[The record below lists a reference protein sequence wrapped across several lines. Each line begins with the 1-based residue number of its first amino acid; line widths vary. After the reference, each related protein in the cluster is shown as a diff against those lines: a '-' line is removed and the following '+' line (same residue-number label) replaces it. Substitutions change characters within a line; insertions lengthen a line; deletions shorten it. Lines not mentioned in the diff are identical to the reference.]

1 MMACYNSGMNQMT
14 TTVRLPEDLYEALRR
29 RAFEERRPV
38 AELIREAL
46 RRFVDLPREPSPLP
60 ELESDPFWKAVGT
73 IDGGPSDES
82 IEHDHYLY
90 GAPKK
95 GRR

>member
-1 MMACYNSGMNQMT
+1 MNQMT

-46 RRFVDLPREPSPLP
+46 RQFVNLPRKPSSLP
-60 ELESDPFWKAVGT
+60 ELESDPFWKAIGT
-73 IDGGPSDES
+73 VDGGTRDES
-82 IEHDHYLY
+82 TEHDHYLY

-95 GRR
+95 DRG

>member
-1 MMACYNSGMNQMT
+1 MNHMT

-46 RRFVDLPREPSPLP
+46 RRFLDLRLESSSLP
-60 ELESDPFWKAVGT
+60 DLESDPFWKAVGT
-73 IDGGPSDES
+73 VDGGPGDGSV
-82 IEHDHYLY
+82 EHDHYLY

>member
-1 MMACYNSGMNQMT
+1 MSHMT

-29 RAFEERRPV
+29 RAFDERRPV
-38 AELIREAL
+38 AEIIREAIG
-46 RRFVDLPREPSPLP
+46 RFLDQPNEPSALP
-60 ELESDPFWKAVGT
+60 DLESDPFWKVVGT
-73 IDGGPSDES
+73 VDGGPSDES

-95 GRR
+95 SRP

>member
-1 MMACYNSGMNQMT
+1 MTHMT
-14 TTVRLPEDLYEALRR
+14 TTVRLPEDLYEALRS

-38 AELIREAL
+38 AEVIREAL
-46 RRFVDLPREPSPLP
+46 RQFLDLRLESPSLP
-60 ELESDPFWKAVGT
+60 DLESDPFWKAVGT
-73 IDGGPSDES
+73 VHGGPDDES
-82 IEHDHYLY
+82 VEHDHYLY